1 VVFTAVH
8 SGHDLRDEI
17 RERMVMDVDVRFRE
31 EDPFTDAIGAG
42 VGSGMVMH
50 RSRFEV
56 DLNRPRETCVYQRPE
71 DCWDLDVWR
80 EGTLPDEVA
89 ERSRQSHDAWFA
101 ELGRLNVLA
110 RRGPFVVFDL
120 HSYNH
125 RRDGA
130 EADPAPGCGDGHGAS
145 APTTASSSP
154 AHGGADGV
162 PDTHGTQLA
171 DHERGTTRSGPAAD
185 HPAPRR
191 GVRRVDVAH
200 TMSRRSLLEDS
211 PGLSL
216 ADRAVDHQLGLLAST
231 FRFLLDVAPMNVER
245 ARTRFLETGELMDFE
260 YRRLE
265 DDPDVLRQVLFDI
278 PVQQVEDPV
287 LGTLLR
293 NKQRELALQIEM
305 LQARDTPDFIPLS
318 IELYGAI
325 TPALR
330 ETAEHILT
338 TVPGPE
344 TDADDALDAKEFLEL
359 ARREIEYYR
368 DQDKGIEAHAEIR
381 RDVSGVMVSGD
392 TLMLSPESRVQRARA
407 SALLQHEVGTHL
419 VTHVNGSAQPSASLA
434 TGLAGYDETQEGL
447 AVLAEVV
454 CGQLTAF
461 RLRQLAARV
470 ATVHRMV
477 SGADF
482 EECHAQLLEEGI
494 TASSAFTT
502 VLRAFRSGGMTKDA
516 IYLRGLLDLVD
527 HVRGGNTLDL
537 FLLGKFSLAD
547 LPLVQDLE
555 SRRILRPPRIE
566 AHWLTDPDNLA
577 NLQELSELTDSA
589 QLVNG

>member
-1 VVFTAVH
+1 MTPQ
-8 SGHDLRDEI
+8 D
-17 RERMVMDVDVRFRE
+17 
-31 EDPFTDAIGAG
+31 DPG
-42 VGSGMVMH
+42 
-50 RSRFEV
+50 
-56 DLNRPRETCVYQRPE
+56 PE
-71 DCWDLDVWR
+71 A
-80 EGTLPDEVA
+80 PPA
-89 ERSRQSHDAWFA
+89 
-101 ELGRLNVLA
+101 
-110 RRGPFVVFDL
+110 P
-120 HSYNH
+120 
-125 RRDGA
+125 
-130 EADPAPGCGDGHGAS
+130 DPAGRTGQG
-145 APTTASSSP
+145 PTTAS
-154 AHGGADGV
+154 AADRGKAEGV
-162 PDTHGTQLA
+162 PDTHGTQPA
-171 DHERGTTRSGPAAD
+171 DHDRVAERPGAAD

-200 TMSRRSLLEDS
+200 SMSRRSLLADS

-231 FRFLLDVAPMNVER
+231 FRFLLDVTPMNVER
-245 ARTRFLETGELMDFE
+245 ARTRFLETGELIDFE

-293 NKQRELALQIEM
+293 NKQRELSLQIEM
-305 LQARDTPDFIPLS
+305 LQARDTADFMPLS

-330 ETAEHILT
+330 DTAEHILS
-338 TVPGPE
+338 TVPVPE
-344 TDADDALDAKEFLEL
+344 EDADDALDAKEFLEL
-359 ARREIEYYR
+359 ARREIEFYR
-368 DQDKGIEAHAEIR
+368 DQDPDIEAHAEIR

-392 TLMLSPESRVQRARA
+392 TLMLGPESRIQRARA
-407 SALLQHEVGTHL
+407 NALLQHEVGTHL
-419 VTHVNGSAQPSASLA
+419 VTHVNGSAQPIASLA

-470 ATVHRMV
+470 VTVHRMV

-482 EECHAQLLEEGI
+482 EECHAQLVEEGI
-494 TASSAFTT
+494 PASSAFTT
-502 VLRAFRSGGMTKDA
+502 VMRAFRSGGMTKDA

-527 HVRGGNTLDL
+527 HVRGGSSLEL
-537 FLLGKFSLAD
+537 FLLGKFSLSD

-555 SRRILRPPRIE
+555 SRRILRPARIE
-566 AHWLTDPDNLA
+566 ARWLTDPDNLA
-577 NLQELSELTDSA
+577 NLHGLAELTDSA